1 MFNGRD
7 MDRLQENKD
16 KQFQKVLA
24 YFIDT
29 EETKLSLLPTVP
41 IPLICKYPLKYKKYN
56 VRTLL
61 DSGSS
66 TNWIAEELLEK
77 VEHAKLGSKKL
88 DVYTLSGKIRKN
100 FKIVEVYYYKNKIQ
114 QKIVCYVNDSF
125 TQNLKVPGMVEH
137 IHMSGTK
144 IPEDMLDSIVDPNTA
159 EISQ

>member
-7 MDRLQENKD
+7 IDRLQENKD
-16 KQFQKVLA
+16 EQFQKVLT

-41 IPLICKYPLKYKKYN
+41 IPLICKYPLKHKKYN

-66 TNWIAEELLEK
+66 TNWIAKELLEK
-77 VEHAKLGSKKL
+77 VEHVKLGSKKL

-114 QKIVCYVNDSF
+114 QKIICYVNDSF
-125 TQNLKVPGMVEH
+125 TQKFKSPRYGRTHTYEWDRD
-137 IHMSGTK
+137 T
-144 IPEDMLDSIVDPNTA
+144 
-159 EISQ
+159 